1 VKRRPILFDTATA
14 LVTGAGSGIGR
25 ATAHALAV
33 KGATVLCTDIDE
45 AAAEKTAAEC
55 AELSSSGNQVGQD
68 GQERPGGHAAY
79 RLNVADRTEVDAVA
93 ATVERTYGALT
104 ILVNN
109 AGVGMTG
116 SFSDM
121 TEADWSYIRSINL
134 DGVVNCCSAFTPPM
148 LAARRGQVVNIS
160 SGLGFTPTAKESA
173 YGATKAAVLHLS
185 QCLRADWASQ
195 GVGVTAIC
203 PGFIN
208 TPIAAATRFTG
219 GNEDPKQREKL
230 IRGFQKGH
238 NPEKVG
244 EAIVAAIAGNR
255 AVVPVGFESVIG
267 WYIHRLAPI
276 AFQQAGARLSGRR

>member
-1 VKRRPILFDTATA
+1 VKRHPILFETATA

-25 ATAHALAV
+25 ATALALAA
-33 KGATVLCTDIDE
+33 KGATVLCTDVDE
-45 AAAEKTAAEC
+45 ASAEKTAAEC
-55 AELSSSGNQVGQD
+55 GERMSSGSPG
-68 GQERPGGHAAY
+68 GRGGHAAY
-79 RLNVADRTEVDAVA
+79 RLDVADRSEVEALAAV
-93 ATVERTYGALT
+93 VDREHGALT

-121 TEADWSYIRSINL
+121 TAEEWTFIRSINL

-173 YGATKAAVLHLS
+173 YGTTKAAVLHLS
-185 QCLRADWASQ
+185 QCLRADWAAQ

-208 TPIAAATRFTG
+208 TPIATATRFTG
-219 GNEDPKQREKL
+219 GAEDPEQRERL
-230 IRGFQKGH
+230 VRGFQRGH
-238 NPEKVG
+238 GPEMVG
-244 EAIVAAIAGNR
+244 AAIVAAIAGNR
-255 AVVPVGFESVIG
+255 AVVPVGVESVIG
-267 WYIHRLAPI
+267 WYAHRLMPI
-276 AFQQAGARLSGRR
+276 SVQQVLARLSGRR